1 MKQQKSLTTT
11 KQTAMQR
18 FTATHKPTLAEEYA
32 CPTSQETMKATT
44 DKKGS
49 S

>member
-1 MKQQKSLTTT
+1 MKQQKSLTT

-32 CPTSQETMKATT
+32 CPTAQETMKATT